1 MYIDL
6 ERILLSILIGAIIGL
21 EREYRSKSAGLRT
34 MILVCV
40 GSCIFTL
47 LSYKIGLGSQDRIAA
62 NVLTGIGFLGAG
74 VIFREKD
81 RVTGITTATTIWV
94 VSALGMTIG
103 AGFELLACVTAAIV
117 IIILSAFILVQNLI
131 SKLNH
136 VRVYTLKFEFTDS
149 FDYKHVE
156 ALFKKLKMKIL
167 YSQKIKSGKDF
178 TFNLTV
184 QGSEKAHHLI
194 ASQLLKNDKIKHLEF

>member
-103 AGFELLACVTAAIV
+103 AGFELLACVTSAIV

-136 VRVYTLKFEFTDS
+136 VRVYTLKFEFSDS

>member
-6 ERILLSILIGAIIGL
+6 ERILLSILIGAVIGL

-103 AGFELLACVTAAIV
+103 AGFELLACFTSAIV
-117 IIILSAFILVQNLI
+117 ILILSAFILVQNFV

-136 VRVYTLKFEFTDS
+136 VRVYTLRFEYTDS

-184 QGSEKAHHLI
+184 QGSEKAHHMI

>member
-1 MYIDL
+1 MYVDL

-103 AGFELLACVTAAIV
+103 AGFELLACVTSAIV

>member
-1 MYIDL
+1 MYVDL

-103 AGFELLACVTAAIV
+103 AGFELLACVTSAIV

-136 VRVYTLKFEFTDS
+136 VRVYTLKFEFSDS

>member
-103 AGFELLACVTAAIV
+103 AGFELLACITSTIV

-136 VRVYTLKFEFTDS
+136 VRVYTLKFEYTDS

>member
-6 ERILLSILIGAIIGL
+6 ERILLSILIGAVIGI

-94 VSALGMTIG
+94 VSAIGMTIG
-103 AGFELLACVTAAIV
+103 AGFELLACVTSAIV
-117 IIILSAFILVQNLI
+117 ILILSAFILVQNLI

-136 VRVYTLKFEFTDS
+136 VRVYTLKFEYTDS

>member
-47 LSYKIGLGSQDRIAA
+47 MSIKIGIDSQDRIAA

-103 AGFELLACVTAAIV
+103 AGYELLACFISAIV
-117 IIILSAFILVQNLI
+117 IIVLSAFILVQNFI

-136 VRVYTLKFEFTDS
+136 VRVYTLKFQYSDS
-149 FDYKHVE
+149 LDYQQVE
-156 ALFKKLKMKIL
+156 QQFKKLKMKVL
-167 YSQKIKSGKDF
+167 YSQKIKSGTDC
-178 TFNLTV
+178 TFNLTA
-184 QGSEKAHHLI
+184 QGSEKSHHLI
-194 ASQLLKNDKIKHLEF
+194 AAQLIKNERITHLEF